1 MGDKFYVKNVTRRK
15 QMKKIK
21 KEEKIGT
28 DRIRNLKAKLAEVM
42 LNNITMAQMCNFLFK
57 RCQEDADRK
66 VSKMSSKEILQ
77 LEKELDTKSS
87 PKQSKE

>member
-1 MGDKFYVKNVTRRK
+1 
-15 QMKKIK
+15 MKKIK
-21 KEEKIGT
+21 KEEKIGI

>member
-1 MGDKFYVKNVTRRK
+1 
-15 QMKKIK
+15 MKKIK

-57 RCQEDADRK
+57 WCQEDADRK

-77 LEKELDTKSS
+77 LEKELDTKSP

>member
-1 MGDKFYVKNVTRRK
+1 
-15 QMKKIK
+15 MKKIK

-57 RCQEDADRK
+57 KCQENADTK

-77 LEKELDTKSS
+77 LEKELDTKSP

>member
-1 MGDKFYVKNVTRRK
+1 MGYKFYVKNVTRRK

-66 VSKMSSKEILQ
+66 VSNMSSKEILQ
-77 LEKELDTKSS
+77 LEKELDKKSS
-87 PKQSKE
+87 PEQSKE